1 MDDKTFQAIKYLAE
15 HPIETLFCGN
25 LWPVAALLCKL
36 ADVEGLPISAAVRK
50 IANMHPF
57 KVDQNPNAIASEA
70 AEAEYLQRRA
80 KMIRKLTT
88 EARNLY
94 VYANEKKVLAQLPGY
109 DPAKQG
115 KGGKA

>member
-15 HPIETLFCGN
+15 CPIEAVFCGDV
-25 LWPVAALLCKL
+25 WPVAALLCKL

-88 EARNLY
+88 ETQNLY
-94 VYANEKKVLAQLPGY
+94 VYANEKKVLSEMRGFDA
-109 DPAKQG
+109 AKQG